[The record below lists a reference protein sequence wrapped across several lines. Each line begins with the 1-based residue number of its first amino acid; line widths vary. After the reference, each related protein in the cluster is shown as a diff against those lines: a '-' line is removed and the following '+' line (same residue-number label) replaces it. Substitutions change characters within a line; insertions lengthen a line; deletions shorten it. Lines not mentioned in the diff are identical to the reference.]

1 MWLDN
6 LKKMKKLSGK
16 TSQQISAETNIP
28 KSTIDKLFSGQT
40 KEPYLNS
47 TKAIVHCLGYTLD
60 DLVEAKD
67 NSLIELTDEEQ
78 QLILAYRANPNMQE
92 AVKKLLDVDITEN
105 TIPTLVAARS
115 SDNEPMQIKEIP
127 DMSKL
132 TPEDIDL

>member
-1 MWLDN
+1 MWLEN
-6 LKKMKKLSGK
+6 LKRMKKLSGK
-16 TSQQISAETNIP
+16 TSKQISAETNIP

-47 TKAIVHCLGYTLD
+47 TKSIVHCLGYTLD
-60 DLVEAKD
+60 DLVEFEKHQLFD
-67 NSLIELTDEEQ
+67 LTKEEHD
-78 QLILAYRANPNMQE
+78 IVIAYRANPNMQE
-92 AVKKLLDVDITEN
+92 AVKKLLDVGVSEK
-105 TIPTLVAARS
+105 TIPALVAARS